1 VSVLWL
7 AKRTFAGA
15 FLYVISALAI
25 REEIGLDMPIEVMT
39 KKEKTLSRI
48 MTIRKVV
55 IDEEAPMHNGG
66 R

>member
-1 VSVLWL
+1 MP
-7 AKRTFAGA
+7 K
-15 FLYVISALAI
+15 I
-25 REEIGLDMPIEVMT
+25 EET
-39 KKEKTLSRI
+39 REKTLLII